1 MVRVWFCNRRQKEK
15 RINPPSSLHMSGPPP
30 SNPALSIVTTP
41 GGHATSATQ
50 LVSPT
55 SLVNA
60 VMTVSAAASTPAT
73 SASTN
78 TSGAA
83 QNHSTVLPSITAA
96 AAASTASL
104 TGGATSATTTAGT
117 HKLLTSG
124 QVSVGSAGLTS
135 ADISMLPNTLGLT
148 SAQMASFASALRATP
163 SGIVLSNI
171 PGSVANNQAA
181 SQAVTVSSSA
191 ENSHDS

>member
-30 SNPALSIVTTP
+30 SNPALSIVTSP

-78 TSGAA
+78 TSSTA

-104 TGGATSATTTAGT
+104 TGGATSTAGT